1 MTRIVINFLIP
12 TFLLTVYGDWALL
25 IGGML
30 IMVIIPILRTHS
42 LRKFL
47 GYVSITIICFF
58 LVSLAYLRFESNF
71 PAEVSGTSIISTWQ
85 ITADLGNDKYAFQNT
100 QGSRYLMSKTG
111 HTLWQSIRLVGTIA
125 PNKQISTW
133 SDLRYQ
139 WFNFPKRLRM
149 KGYAGALFETNS
161 VPLDTWASLGRLSDM
176 RQNVRSTIVR
186 SMTYPNGQISSALSW
201 ALWMFI
207 WDKSAFSETQ
217 YQTLIQCGLVH
228 LVAVSGGN
236 IVMLVTF
243 LTFIL
248 FFVPFYPRLV
258 ILLLAVLGYGMLCG
272 MDSSVLRAVIMGTL
286 SLVALLLGRPNLIRR
301 ALAISC
307 IAMILYNPYFLIY
320 DVWFSLSFWAVV
332 GIVLFE
338 ESTRAQISPEDEHK
352 PKLSKSRLHKALDYL
367 RKSYIKPSVW
377 ATLWVFPVLLF
388 YMDKINLA
396 SIVWNLLVLPVVPLV
411 MFGSFLQIIF
421 PWFLGVY
428 ILRCLERLSDWI
440 FRVANF
446 TATHGIVLSSADLW
460 IKYILVGLSLVM
472 LIGYHRDFKIK
483 PVKNKTIGWFGRT
496 RRDRV
501 PTKSL

>member
-1 MTRIVINFLIP
+1 MTRIVVNFLIS
-12 TFLLTVYGDWALL
+12 TFLLTVYGDWVFF

-30 IMVIIPILRTHS
+30 VMVIIPILRTRS
-42 LRKFL
+42 FRKFL
-47 GYVSITIICFF
+47 KYTSIIIICFI
-58 LVSLAYLRFESNF
+58 LSSLAYLRFESNF

-85 ITADLGNDKYAFQNT
+85 IISDLGGDKYAFQNT

-111 HTLWQSIRLVGTIA
+111 HSLGQTLRLVGTIA
-125 PNKQISTW
+125 QNKQFATW

-176 RQNVRSTIVR
+176 RQNVRATIIR
-186 SMTYPNGQISSALSW
+186 TMTNPNGHISSASTW
-201 ALWMFI
+201 ALWMFV
-207 WDKSAFSETQ
+207 WDKSGFSETQ
-217 YQTLIQCGLVH
+217 YQTLIQSGLVH

-258 ILLLAVLGYGMLCG
+258 ILLLAVLGYGILCG
-272 MDSSVLRAVIMGTL
+272 MDSSVLRAVIMWTL

-301 ALAISC
+301 ALAISF

-320 DVWFSLSFWAVV
+320 DVWFSLSFWAVL

-352 PKLSKSRLHKALDYL
+352 PKLSKSRFHKALDYL
-367 RKSYIKPSVW
+367 WKSYIKPSVW
-377 ATLWVFPVLLF
+377 ATLWVLPVLLF
-388 YMDKINLA
+388 YMDSINLA

-421 PWFLGVY
+421 SWFLGVY
-428 ILRCLERLSDWI
+428 IIRCLERLSDWI
-440 FRVANF
+440 FWVANF
-446 TATHGIVLSSADLW
+446 TATHGIVLSSDDLW
-460 IKYILVGLSLVM
+460 IKYVLVGLAIVM
-472 LIGYHRDFKIK
+472 LIWYHAGSTH
-483 PVKNKTIGWFGRT
+483 PGKNPR
-496 RRDRV
+496 
-501 PTKSL
+501 KSP